1 MYLPLAV
8 FAATFI
14 MVSYFYMVN
23 VRKMAE
29 ENRVLS
35 ARINSVYNMHLLDKK
50 YWYDKG
56 NQKLFLKDYEWIEK
70 EIAEEKKNNKK

>member
-1 MYLPLAV
+1 
-8 FAATFI
+8 
-14 MVSYFYMVN
+14 MVN

-35 ARINSVYNMHLLDKK
+35 ARINSVYNMRLLDKK
-50 YWYDKG
+50 YWYDKE

-70 EIAEEKKNNKK
+70 EIAEEKKNRQKIKLI